1 MAGQIIIIGRL
12 GQVADATSAIAAST
26 GHTVRHLARP
36 EIDLAQPGLIA
47 RALDPVLQA
56 APPGSVL
63 VNAAA
68 YTDVNGAESEPELAQ
83 AINAVTP
90 GIIAERC
97 GQANIPL
104 IHLSTDYVYDGRK
117 GTPYLETDTVGPL
130 GVYGR
135 SKLAGDEAVQSSGAR
150 HVIMRTSAVFSGSG
164 QNFLRTMLRLGSR
177 QDQVRVVHDQR
188 TCPTAAAD
196 IAAAIIAI
204 AGQLTDD
211 QSKTGI
217 FNFCG
222 DTPRSWAEFAADI
235 FHTATRFGETPV
247 RVEQISSAQFPSSAS
262 RPAYS
267 VLDCGAIFRTF
278 GISQPDYLKA
288 LNQNVAHALAAPG
301 PEPR

>member
-1 MAGQIIIIGRL
+1 MAGHFIIIGRL
-12 GQVADATSAIAAST
+12 GQVAAATSAIAGST

-36 EIDLAQPGLIA
+36 DIDLAQPGTIA

-63 VNAAA
+63 INAAA

-83 AINAVTP
+83 TINAVTP

-104 IHLSTDYVYDGRK
+104 IHLSTDYVYDGQK
-117 GTPYLETDTVGPL
+117 NTPYLETDPVRPL
-130 GVYGR
+130 CVYGR
-135 SKLAGDEAVQSSGAR
+135 SKLAGDEAVQRSGAR
-150 HVIMRTSAVFSGSG
+150 HVIVRTSAVFSGSG
-164 QNFLRTMLRLGSR
+164 QNFLRTMLKLGSR

-204 AGQLTDD
+204 ADQLTGD
-211 QSKTGI
+211 QSQTGI

-235 FHTATRFGETPV
+235 FHTAARLGATPV
-247 RVEQISSAQFPSSAS
+247 RVERIGSEDFPGPAS

-267 VLDCGAIFRTF
+267 VLACGAIFRAF
-278 GISQPDYLKA
+278 GISQPDYLEA
-288 LNQNVAHALAAPG
+288 LDLNVAHALAAPQ
-301 PEPR
+301 PR

>member
-1 MAGQIIIIGRL
+1 MAGHFIIIGRL
-12 GQVADATSAIAAST
+12 GQVAAATSAIAGST

-36 EIDLAQPGLIA
+36 DIDLAQPGTIA

-63 VNAAA
+63 INAAA
-68 YTDVNGAESEPELAQ
+68 YTDVNGAESEPALAQ
-83 AINAVTP
+83 AVNAVTP

-104 IHLSTDYVYDGRK
+104 IHLSTDYVYDGQK
-117 GTPYLETDTVGPL
+117 STPYLETDPVRPL
-130 GVYGR
+130 CVYGR
-135 SKLAGDEAVQSSGAR
+135 SKLAGDEAVQRSGAR
-150 HVIMRTSAVFSGSG
+150 HVIVRTSAVFSGSG
-164 QNFLRTMLRLGSR
+164 QNFLRTMLKLGSHR
-177 QDQVRVVHDQR
+177 DQVRVVHDQR

-211 QSKTGI
+211 PAQTGI

-222 DTPRSWAEFAADI
+222 DTPRSWAEFATDI
-235 FHTATRFGETPV
+235 FHTAARIGATPV
-247 RVEQISSAQFPSSAS
+247 RVERIGSKDFPSPAS

-267 VLDCGAIFRTF
+267 VLACDAIFRAF
-278 GISQPDYLKA
+278 GISQPDCLEA
-288 LNQNVAHALAAPG
+288 LDLNVAHALAAPQ
-301 PEPR
+301 PR